1 MKKESIFLILIVLC
15 VSVMIIYNQVD
26 SSIKIEGVKTE
37 PIRWNTLQKNYLS
50 NKNEIK
56 VGIAEELLYLVNE
69 EGDSNYEKGFL
80 YDYLMEIFEPTEKTL
95 KLIPITSSILGVK
108 EDDLERVDFI
118 VSEVTNPLREQSD
131 TINFSAPIFKTKGSL
146 FIRND
151 FYRDINNEVSLEQQ
165 PLYKGLALKKDLDT
179 ENIKAV
185 KYNNSKVDFTPVKD
199 IQSLIDVGIKE
210 EWDFIAGNQQEIT
223 LALLENG
230 RENLYLDQG
239 VGIFSRNVCIIVEK
253 NQSVLYSIITSLLSE
268 QNLKPMLTQ
277 LQGKWYGLPTSFV
290 DESLFMDLF
299 LVIIII
305 FGGVLAVFFIYYNSN
320 KNLYEEL
327 RTRMEELVS
336 SQNEMRTTFNGVSYL
351 MAELDINGTVLD
363 INKAFLEFLDER
375 RQSLIGQSF
384 TNIWKL
390 SLSTKEQISQ
400 AIEEAAIKRASQNLE
415 ITEANHI
422 FEIGVFPVNN
432 PRNQLE
438 KILFIANDV
447 TSIRAAKRQIIQDNK
462 MIAVGQLAAG
472 VAHEIRNPLGIIRN
486 YCYLLKTMDPKDVE
500 KRASALQVIEKSVET
515 SGNIINNL
523 LNFSRISTSDKE
535 TVWLKQHFDSLLFL
549 HEQRTLEHGILIHI
563 EYAEDFQVQILKES
577 FNMILVNLIS
587 NAIDASHEGGEIIIT
602 LKRKKESFSVAVKDY
617 GTGIPQKYMDN
628 IYNPFFTTK
637 TKKKGNG
644 LGLYI
649 VYNEVHK
656 MNGTINLTSEEGYG
670 TEFYLEFPLESLEGS
685 SGIE

>member
-1 MKKESIFLILIVLC
+1 MKKESIFLILIILC
-15 VSVMIIYNQVD
+15 VTAMVIFNQVD
-26 SSIKIEGVKTE
+26 SSIKIEGIQTE
-37 PIRWNTLQKNYLS
+37 PIKWNALQKNHLS
-50 NKNEIK
+50 DISEIK
-56 VGIAEELLYLVNE
+56 VGIAEELLYLVIE
-69 EGDSNYEKGFL
+69 EDDNTYQEGFL
-80 YDYLMEIFEPTEKTL
+80 YDYLVEIFEPTGKTL
-95 KLIPITSSILGVK
+95 TFVPISSSLLGIK
-108 EDDLERVDFI
+108 DEELKKVDCI
-118 VSEVTNPLREQSD
+118 VSEVTNPIRQQSD
-131 TINFSAPIFKTKGSL
+131 TINFSVPIFKTQGSL
-146 FIRND
+146 FVRSGFKRKD
-151 FYRDINNEVSLEQQ
+151 NNVVTPDQE

-179 ENIKAV
+179 ENIESV
-185 KYNNSKVDFTPVKD
+185 KYNSSKVDFTPAKD
-199 IQSLIDVGIKE
+199 IKSLIDKGIRE
-210 EWDFIAGNQQEIT
+210 EWDFIAGNQQAIT

-230 RENLYLDQG
+230 EENLYLDQG
-239 VGIFSRNVCIIVEK
+239 EGIYSRNVCIIVGK
-253 NQSVLYSIITSLLSE
+253 KQSVLYSIIASLLNE
-268 QNLKPMLTQ
+268 QDLKPILTQ
-277 LQGKWYGLPTSFV
+277 LQGKWYGLPTTFV
-290 DESLFMDLF
+290 DKSPFMDLF

-305 FGGVLAVFFIYYNSN
+305 FAGVLAVFFIYYNSN

-336 SQNEMRTTFNGVSYL
+336 SQNEMRTTFNGVSYF
-351 MAELDINGTVLD
+351 MAELDINGGILD
-363 INKAFLEFLDER
+363 INKAFLEFLGER

-384 TNIWKL
+384 TEIWKL
-390 SLSTKEQISQ
+390 SIDTKEQVSR
-400 AIEEAAIKRASQNLE
+400 AIEETAIKRNSRNIE
-415 ITEANHI
+415 ITEENHI

-486 YCYLLKTMDPKDVE
+486 YCYVLKTMDPNDAE

-523 LNFSRISTSDKE
+523 LNFSRISTRDKE
-535 TVWLKQHFDSLLFL
+535 TLWLKQHFDSLLFL
-549 HEQRTLEHGILIHI
+549 HEQKTLEHGIEINI
-563 EYAEDFQVQILKES
+563 EYDEDFQVKILKES

-587 NAIDASHEGGEIIIT
+587 NAIDASSEGDEIKIR
-602 LKRKKESFSVAVKDY
+602 LNKKKESFTVSVKDY

-670 TEFYLEFPLESLEGS
+670 TEFYLEFPLESQEGS
-685 SGIE
+685 SKIE